1 MKKIITIMII
11 IICMIPNI
19 QVMAQEPIDDI
30 CYIEPHNKVTLITKA
45 NTPYWTYNIYHKNK
59 WKIYKRNDN
68 FEYEKLRAKYPV
80 VSGDTIKLKKV
91 IVKKTK
97 NNTRKISF
105 SFTNLPKDTKYKV
118 YIADNQQF
126 KHKRIKSFKKNN
138 KIFTFKNI
146 QVGKPYYIKI
156 KCIDNY
162 GYYKT
167 NTKLFIVEG

>member
-59 WKIYKRNDN
+59 WEIYKRNAN
-68 FEYEKLRAKYPV
+68 FEYEKLRAKYP
-80 VSGDTIKLKKV
+80 SNIGRYYKIKKV

-126 KHKRIKSFKKNN
+126 KHKELNLLR
-138 KIFTFKNI
+138 KITK
-146 QVGKPYYIKI
+146 YLLLKI
-156 KCIDNY
+156 
-162 GYYKT
+162 YK
-167 NTKLFIVEG
+167 